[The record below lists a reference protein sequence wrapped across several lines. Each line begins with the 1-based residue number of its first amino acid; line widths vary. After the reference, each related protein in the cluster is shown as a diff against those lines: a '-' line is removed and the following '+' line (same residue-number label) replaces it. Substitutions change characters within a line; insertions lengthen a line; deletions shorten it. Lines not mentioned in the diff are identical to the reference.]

1 MPQFSARLRTVRES
15 GNKKTKT
22 KTKTKTKKA
31 PIQIPPKLNHLRLR
45 YSHANSSFSS
55 NKNTLYHPRQT
66 SIIKKNTKPISPSG
80 NGWNLLTQE
89 LKKPSP
95 KRISVKKYTESLPFK
110 PKIETRKNTRPKLRF
125 RPTTQ
130 KENLNAL
137 QREMNQPFQKV
148 NPKGPLGS
156 KI

>member
-1 MPQFSARLRTVRES
+1 LRTVRES

-22 KTKTKTKKA
+22 NTKTNTKTKKA

-45 YSHANSSFSS
+45 YSHANSSSSFSSSSSS
-55 NKNTLYHPRQT
+55 NKKGLYHPT
-66 SIIKKNTKPISPSG
+66 PILKKKTKPISPSG

-95 KRISVKKYTESLPFK
+95 KRISVRKYNESMTFIP
-110 PKIETRKNTRPKLRF
+110 PKIETRNTKPKLRF
-125 RPTTQ
+125 RPTTE
-130 KENLNAL
+130 KENRNAL
-137 QREMNQPFQKV
+137 QLELNQPFQKV